1 MQDLVPEL
9 SGFVPRQR
17 APAATSFALDP
28 ALAEPGPSSSASRAF
43 KGQGDP
49 YWDDEDGEGEDGAY
63 DDDHHSDDETD
74 AEDEYAAATQGGTDA
89 ARRSRVSTGGL
100 IGENGAGGAS
110 DKGKGRAD
118 DQDLFALDDEDGD
131 EDLGRLISAIRDSN
145 STGVG
150 GATALD
156 REFDKSIADELDAF
170 DPDLMEDLT
179 VGVKGRK
186 RRRGGGP
193 GRRRRRRAEMEPSPE
208 VKRLLGQAMSAYT
221 QGSHLEAIEL
231 FSEVIRIDPV
241 IESSWYTLATIYEE
255 LEDREKAVQCKIVA
269 THLKGSEG
277 AADWADNGRE
287 CRDIGL
293 LHQAIYCFTQAIKG
307 NKEDVDAMWDRAIL
321 LKLSGAT
328 NMAIRAFFALL
339 SLLPHDPGVLRE
351 LAPLLASTDQYP
363 RATQL
368 LLAAFEHYR
377 ALVRIVTPESAP
389 QLNTYGYADLETL
402 ADFLLAQR
410 QHAEV
415 VRVVRQGVR
424 WLQGREREG
433 GWDEAQDDREYDE
446 ERKVRPGWET
456 SAMGFEEAGLYE
468 LDVRLRSRLG
478 LARLGLGMLDEAQR
492 HFDIVTSEDVA
503 EFPELFGAIGDAYF
517 ARRMSDEALN
527 VYLLLTDN
535 EETNS
540 PTVWFKVGQCYQAL
554 NALEDARECF
564 ENVVTE
570 EPANLE
576 AKLALAKCHEQ
587 CGDPQR
593 ALVLIKEVISRREA
607 ERDDSEE
614 VEVDADGKR
623 RRQYLSRE
631 ERQAARIRRQNV
643 EHDRHAEFQI
653 AFSRLQELDEGVLAG
668 DDEALNQWLELATGL
683 VDSFRSTTQLFPSD
697 FKRKFTGMFRY
708 RRRGKRSQQ
717 VEVEEEA
724 DHMATRLQRTLISDE
739 DNEVEETTFR
749 GLDFDGWVD
758 FLLKFAFRLALV
770 DEIELAAEVLLHVR
784 EAGVFRQDERRERA
798 LRFGLIACY
807 VHAGLYEQAQKE
819 LRRFLLGRQYEVE
832 PVRLMH
838 AVLAKHTSAIEAY
851 NDSRLMKFFLRQL
864 KHMVAEIV
872 GKGGASGDADGVRGS
887 SPVVSRKG
895 KGRAVEPAAA
905 DEDGDGEAAE
915 ADAQDE
921 VEEEAHRASAFKPT
935 KLSPVLFAA
944 YGQMLLTSASYQNAI
959 IYLLRAD
966 ALDPDQPLVKLSLAV
981 AYLQRAMSRK
991 TDNRQHQ
998 IVQAFAFLDEYS
1010 KLRGECAE
1018 TQYNLAR
1025 AFHHIGI
1032 QGRAIDHYRKVL
1044 SIVSTSTDAMP
1055 VDGDEGDDAASPA
1068 ARALTKTQAGVARAA
1083 AYNMWLLYI
1092 MADRADLAR
1101 EVAAKWLAA

>member
-17 APAATSFALDP
+17 AASLSFALDP
-28 ALAEPGPSSSASRAF
+28 ALAQPGPSSSGSRAF
-43 KGQGDP
+43 KSQGDP
-49 YWDDEDGEGEDGAY
+49 YWDDEDGEGEYGAY
-63 DDDHHSDDETD
+63 DDDHSDDETD
-74 AEDEYAAATQGGTDA
+74 AEDEYAAATQGTDA
-89 ARRSRVSTGGL
+89 ARRSRVSAGGL
-100 IGENGAGGAS
+100 LGGNGAVGAA

-118 DQDLFALDDEDGD
+118 DQDLFALDDDDGD
-131 EDLGRLISAIRDSN
+131 EDLGRLISAIRDST

-170 DPDLMEDLT
+170 DPDLMDDLT

-186 RRRGGGP
+186 RRRGGRGRP
-193 GRRRRRRAEMEPSPE
+193 RRRRNEMPPSPE
-208 VKRLLGQAMSAYT
+208 VQRLIGQATAAYSN
-221 QGSHLEAIEL
+221 GSHHEAIEL

-241 IESSWYTLATIYEE
+241 ITQAWYTLATIYEE
-255 LEDREKAVQCKIVA
+255 LEDREKSIQCKIVA
-269 THLKGSEG
+269 THLRGSQG
-277 AADWADNGRE
+277 VADWADIGRE

-307 NKEDVDAMWDRAIL
+307 DKEDVDAMWDRAIL

-351 LAPLLASTDQYP
+351 LAPLLAATDQYA

-368 LLAAFEHYR
+368 LLSAFEHYR
-377 ALVRIVTPESAP
+377 ALVRIVTEDTAGL
-389 QLNTYGYADLETL
+389 LNTYGYPDLETL
-402 ADFLLAQR
+402 ADFLLSQR
-410 QHAEV
+410 QYAET
-415 VRVVRQGVR
+415 VRIVRQGVR
-424 WLQGREREG
+424 WLQGRECEG

-446 ERKVRPGWET
+446 QRKVRPGWET
-456 SAMGFEEAGLYE
+456 SAMGFEDANLYE

-478 LARLGLGMLDEAQR
+478 LARLGMGMLDEAQR
-492 HFDIVTSEDVA
+492 HFDIVTSEDAA
-503 EFPELFGAIGDAYF
+503 EFPELFGAIGDSYF
-517 ARRMSDEALN
+517 ARRMCDEALN
-527 VYLLLTDN
+527 VYLQLTDN

-554 NALEDARECF
+554 NALDDARECF
-564 ENVVTE
+564 ENVVAE

-576 AKLALAKCHEQ
+576 AKLALAKCLEQ

-623 RRQYLSRE
+623 RRRPYLSRE
-631 ERQAARIRRQNV
+631 ERQAARIRRENV

-653 AFSRLQELDEGVLAG
+653 AFSRLQELDEGVLEG

-724 DHMATRLQRTLISDE
+724 DHMANRLQRSLISDE
-739 DNEVEETTFR
+739 DNEVEETSFR

-784 EAGVFRQDERRERA
+784 EAGVFRQEEARERA

-807 VHAGLYEQAQKE
+807 VHAGLFEQAQKE
-819 LRRFLLGRQYEVE
+819 LRWFLLGRQYEVE
-832 PVRLMH
+832 PVRLLHVILSKH
-838 AVLAKHTSAIEAY
+838 ASAVEAF
-851 NDSRLMKFFLRQL
+851 NDARLVKFFLRQL
-864 KHMVAEIV
+864 KHTVARVV
-872 GKGGASGDADGVRGS
+872 GKGGASGDADGARSS

-895 KGRAVEPAAA
+895 KGRAVEPQAA
-905 DEDGDGEAAE
+905 DEDGD
-915 ADAQDE
+915 ADADARDE
-921 VEEEAHRASAFKPT
+921 DEEEARRAGAFEPT
-935 KLSPVLFAA
+935 KLSPVLFAT
-944 YGQMLLTSASYQNAI
+944 YGHMLLTSSSYQNAI
-959 IYLLRAD
+959 IYYLRAD
-966 ALDPDQPLVKLSLAV
+966 ALDPEQPLIKLSLAV

-998 IVQAFAFLDEYS
+998 VAQAFAFLNEYS

-1018 TQYNLAR
+1018 TEFNLAR
-1025 AFHHIGI
+1025 AFHHLGI
-1032 QGRAIDHYRKVL
+1032 QGRAVDHYRKVL

-1055 VDGDEGDDAASPA
+1055 VDATDGDAEPSPT
-1068 ARALTKTQAGVARAA
+1068 ARALEAAQSGVAKAA
-1083 AYNMWLLYI
+1083 AYNLWLLYI

-1101 EVAAKWLAA
+1101 AIAAKWLAV

>member
-1 MQDLVPEL
+1 MQDLIPEL
-9 SGFVPRQR
+9 SSFVPRQR
-17 APAATSFALDP
+17 AASPSFALDP
-28 ALAEPGPSSSASRAF
+28 ALAQPGPSSSGSRAF

-49 YWDDEDGEGEDGAY
+49 YWDDEDGEGEYGAY
-63 DDDHHSDDETD
+63 DDDRSDDETD
-74 AEDEYAAATQGGTDA
+74 AEDEYAAATQGSEA
-89 ARRSRVSTGGL
+89 ARRGRVSTGGL
-100 IGENGAGGAS
+100 LGENGASGTAG
-110 DKGKGRAD
+110 KGKGRAD
-118 DQDLFALDDEDGD
+118 DQDLFALDDDEGD

-170 DPDLMEDLT
+170 DPDLMEDLS

-193 GRRRRRRAEMEPSPE
+193 GRRRRRRAEMDPSPE
-208 VKRLLGQAMSAYT
+208 VKRLLSQATSAYA
-221 QGSHLEAIEL
+221 QGSHTEAIEL

-241 IESSWYTLATIYEE
+241 ISQAWYTLATIYEE
-255 LEDREKAVQCKIVA
+255 LEDREKSVQCKIVA
-269 THLKGSEG
+269 THLLGSQG
-277 AADWADNGRE
+277 AADWADLGRE

-307 NKEDVDAMWDRAIL
+307 DKEDVDAMWDRAIL

-351 LAPLLASTDQYP
+351 LAPLLASTDQYA

-368 LLAAFEHYR
+368 LLSAFEHYR
-377 ALVRIVTPESAP
+377 ALVRLVTPDTAAL
-389 QLNTYGYADLETL
+389 LNTYGYADLETL

-410 QHAEV
+410 QYAEA

-424 WLQGREREG
+424 WLQGRAREG
-433 GWDEAQDDREYDE
+433 GWDELKDDREYDE
-446 ERKVRPGWET
+446 ERRVRPGWET

-478 LARLGLGMLDEAQR
+478 LARLGMGMLDEAQR
-492 HFDIVTSEDVA
+492 HFEIVTSEDVA

-517 ARRMSDEALN
+517 ARRMCDEALN
-527 VYLLLTDN
+527 VYLQLADN

-554 NALEDARECF
+554 NALDDARECF
-564 ENVVTE
+564 ENVVAE

-576 AKLALAKCHEQ
+576 AKLALAKCLEQ

-631 ERQAARIRRQNV
+631 ERQAARIRRENV

-653 AFSRLQELDEGVLAG
+653 AFSRLQELDEGVLEG
-668 DDEALNQWLELATGL
+668 DDEALHQWLELASGL
-683 VDSFRSTTQLFPSD
+683 VDSFRSTPQLFPSD
-697 FKRKFTGMFRY
+697 FKRKFMGMFRS
-708 RRRGKRSQQ
+708 RRRGKKSQQ

-724 DHMATRLQRTLISDE
+724 DHMATRLQRTLIADE
-739 DNEVEETTFR
+739 DNEVEETSFR

-784 EAGVFRQDERRERA
+784 EAGVFRQDEARERA
-798 LRFGLIACY
+798 LRLGLIACY
-807 VHAGLYEQAQKE
+807 LHAGLHKQAMTE
-819 LRRFLLGRQYEVE
+819 LRWFFLARQHEVE
-832 PVRLMH
+832 PVRLLLAILSRPS
-838 AVLAKHTSAIEAY
+838 AVEAF
-851 NDSRLMKFFLRQL
+851 NDTRLTKFFLRQL
-864 KHMVAEIV
+864 KLMV
-872 GKGGASGDADGVRGS
+872 GKVLGTDGPSGDPDGARGS
-887 SPVVSRKG
+887 SPAMSRKG
-895 KGRAVEPAAA
+895 KGRAVEPPAA
-905 DEDGDGEAAE
+905 DEDGDAE
-915 ADAQDE
+915 IDAQDE
-921 VEEEAHRASAFKPT
+921 AEEKKARRAGGFEPT
-935 KLSPVLFAA
+935 KLSPVLFVT
-944 YGQMLLTSASYQNAI
+944 YGHMLHTANSWQNAI
-959 IYLLRAD
+959 IYYLRAN
-966 ALDPDQPLVKLSLAV
+966 ALDPDQPLIKLSLAV
-981 AYLQRAMSRK
+981 SYLQRAMSRK

-998 IVQAFAFLDEYS
+998 VAQGFAFLDEYC

-1018 TQYNLAR
+1018 TTYNLAR
-1025 AFHHIGI
+1025 AFHHLGL
-1032 QGRAIDHYRKVL
+1032 QGRAVDNYRKVL
-1044 SIVSTSTDAMP
+1044 SLVSASTDAMA
-1055 VDGDEGDDAASPA
+1055 VDGVDDDAEPSPT
-1068 ARALTKTQAGVARAA
+1068 ARALTAAQSGVAKSA
-1083 AYNMWLLYI
+1083 AYNLWLLYI

-1101 EVAAKWLAA
+1101 AVAAKWLAV